1 MNKKFLVGFSV
12 LSVAAAAFWA
22 CGDGDV
28 ITKGGDDELALLNY
42 GPPFAEGDEGNMKT
56 LLNQAMADCAA
67 DEACAA
73 KMEGAEYVP
82 PESSAEGGEGGEGGD
97 TPATGS
103 SSSKAGP
110 VINSSAASTTPVGS
124 SASGGDNPPPSS
136 ATTVTDLNNLDG
148 DCAPSV
154 TSITK
159 GNTVTWTLTP
169 ATPQVAITEVALI
182 GDYKKRVN
190 ASTCEW
196 TLEGA
201 ETTTVSGLC
210 GDGVTATYNT
220 ASGGKALTAKVKFAD
235 KEKSCGG
242 VKVNGKSVKGCV
254 CTAPTTIDIA
264 VDPVATWS
272 VACSDASNDPIKGY
286 TWDNN
291 MGTSPTATYKF
302 TAAKQ
307 TLTPKVSINTDESD
321 TTITCSSPKVTDG
334 NNPETNIDFSTA
346 EPVEIAVGNTYTVKK
361 CNTTTDNIKCDSN
374 GGGHKLLVNGTAA
387 WTSFD
392 WMTGSGQ
399 YQAAT
404 KCSVE
409 MTLEATG
416 GNITCVNNW

>member
-1 MNKKFLVGFSV
+1 MNKKILIG
-12 LSVAAAAFWA
+12 LSAFGIVASFWA

-28 ITKGGDDELALLNY
+28 ITKGGEDELALLNY

-56 LLNQAMADCAA
+56 LVNQALADCSS

-73 KMEGAEYVP
+73 KMEGSTYVP
-82 PESSAEGGEGGEGGD
+82 PEESSNDNGGEGGEGGNGGEGND
-97 TPATGS
+97 GPKS
-103 SSSKAGP
+103 STSGKPGP
-110 VINSSAASTTPVGS
+110 VVNTSSASTTPVGS
-124 SASGGDNPPPSS
+124 SGSGSDNPPPSS
-136 ATTVTDLNNLDG
+136 ATTVSDLNDLDG

-169 ATPQVAITEVALI
+169 ATPQVAITEVAQI

-235 KEKSCGG
+235 KEKSCTSG
-242 VKVNGKSVKGCV
+242 VKVNGKPVKGCV
-254 CTAPTTIDIA
+254 CTAPTSIDIA

-291 MGTSPTATYKF
+291 MGTSQTATYTF

-321 TTITCSSPKVTDG
+321 TTVTCTSPKVIDG
-334 NNPETNIDFSTA
+334 NNPETNIQITSETITIKPGTYKVTSCSGGGQLCCFRTGDPQPFTWDGGECTA
-346 EPVEIAVGNTYTVKK
+346 VGGDGWGSCGSGSCKAGDLETTVEIQCHG
-361 CNTTTDNIKCDSN
+361 C
-374 GGGHKLLVNGTAA
+374 
-387 WTSFD
+387 W
-392 WMTGSGQ
+392 
-399 YQAAT
+399 
-404 KCSVE
+404 
-409 MTLEATG
+409 
-416 GNITCVNNW
+416 

>member
-82 PESSAEGGEGGEGGD
+82 PESSAEGGEGGEGGEGND
-97 TPATGS
+97 TPPS
-103 SSSKAGP
+103 SASGKPGP
-110 VINSSAASTTPVGS
+110 VINTSSASTTTVGS
-124 SASGGDNPPPSS
+124 SASGSDNPPPSS
-136 ATTVTDLNNLDG
+136 ATTVTDLNDLDG

-169 ATPQVAITEVALI
+169 ATPKVAITEVALI

-220 ASGGKALTAKVKFAD
+220 ASGGKALAAKVKFAG

-242 VKVNGKSVKGCV
+242 VKVNGKPVKGCV
-254 CTAPTTIDIA
+254 CTAPATIDIA

-291 MGTSPTATYKF
+291 MGTSPTATHTF

-321 TTITCSSPKVTDG
+321 TTVTCTSPKVIDG
-334 NNPETNIDFSTA
+334 NNPEDKITLPYSDPLKANVEYTVTHSCSQKMQIAPPQGNGNCS
-346 EPVEIAVGNTYTVKK
+346 VEINGVSQSVGWNLQVDTSPGTYTVMSA
-361 CNTTTDNIKCDSN
+361 CDGYSISC
-374 GGGHKLLVNGTAA
+374 
-387 WTSFD
+387 W
-392 WMTGSGQ
+392 
-399 YQAAT
+399 
-404 KCSVE
+404 
-409 MTLEATG
+409 
-416 GNITCVNNW
+416 

>member
-124 SASGGDNPPPSS
+124 SASGSNNPPPSS
-136 ATTVTDLNNLDG
+136 ATTVTDLNDLDG

-169 ATPQVAITEVALI
+169 ATPKVAITEVALI

-210 GDGVTATYNT
+210 GDGVTATYNI
-220 ASGGKALTAKVKFAD
+220 ASGGKALAAKVKFAG

-242 VKVNGKSVKGCV
+242 VKVNGKPVKGCV
-254 CTAPTTIDIA
+254 CTAPVTIDIA

-291 MGTSPTATYKF
+291 MGTSPTATHTF

-321 TTITCSSPKVTDG
+321 TTVTCTSPKVIDG
-334 NNPETNIDFSTA
+334 NNPETNIQITSETITIKPGTYKVTSCSGGGQLCCFRTGDPQPFTWDGGECTA
-346 EPVEIAVGNTYTVKK
+346 VGGDGWGSCGSGSCKAGDLETTVEIQCHG
-361 CNTTTDNIKCDSN
+361 C
-374 GGGHKLLVNGTAA
+374 
-387 WTSFD
+387 W
-392 WMTGSGQ
+392 
-399 YQAAT
+399 
-404 KCSVE
+404 
-409 MTLEATG
+409 
-416 GNITCVNNW
+416 